1 MRQGGIFMQKYQKYV
16 QLLLFL
22 MILSIAINNNY
33 NPFQTKIEYEG
44 VLSEIRVDT
53 FDKLYEK
60 ILQKSEEIAEDA
72 EDAYIDRVWKKT
84 PGRNG
89 LRINID
95 ESYKR
100 MKKAGEYNEQL
111 LVTEEI
117 TPKKDL
123 SDLPAAPIYRG
134 HPKKE
139 MVTLLINVSWGTEY
153 IPEILQTLKEKNV
166 KANFFIEGKWAQE
179 HPNLVKMIAEQNHII
194 GNHAYNHPNM
204 ARMNRQDVFEQINRT
219 NEILQAITGNKP
231 KWFAPP
237 SGSFNEHVVEVAHEL
252 KMETIL
258 WTVDTIDWKKPSVS
272 VMLNRVLT
280 KVHPGAMILMHPTEP
295 VSKGLGEL
303 INELEK
309 KGYKIDHIENLLNSK
324 RE

>member
-16 QLLLFL
+16 HLLLFL
-22 MILSIAINNNY
+22 IILSISINNNY
-33 NPFQTKIEYEG
+33 IPFQTKIDYEDVFG
-44 VLSEIRVDT
+44 ELTVDRQ
-53 FDKLYEK
+53 DELYAK
-60 ILQKSEEIAEDA
+60 ILQKNEEIAEDA

-89 LRINID
+89 LRVNID

-100 MKKAGEYNEQL
+100 MKKAGKYDEQL

-117 TPKKDL
+117 IPKKDL

-139 MVTLLINVSWGTEY
+139 MVTFLINVSWGTEY

-179 HPNLVKMIAEQNHII
+179 HPNLVKMIAEQKHII

-219 NEILQAITGNKP
+219 NDILQAITGNKP
-231 KWFAPP
+231 QWFAPP
-237 SGSFNEHVVEVAHEL
+237 SGSFNDHVVEVAHEL

-303 INELEK
+303 INELQK
-309 KGYKIDHIENLLNSK
+309 KEYKIGHIENLLNSN

>member
-153 IPEILQTLKEKNV
+153 IPEILQTVKEKNV

-237 SGSFNEHVVEVAHEL
+237 SGSFNEHVVEVAYEL